1 MMKVLLSIQTTLVLP
16 IMMKV
21 LFFVNESVIIHSNTD
36 TNDYDESVLH
46 NIIHSNN
53 TGVNNYDESVE
64 WIEPYPLEH

>member
-1 MMKVLLSIQTTLVLP
+1 MLPIMMKVLLSIQTTLVLP

-46 NIIHSNN
+46 NIIH
-53 TGVNNYDESVE
+53 
-64 WIEPYPLEH
+64 

>member
-1 MMKVLLSIQTTLVLP
+1 MKVLLSIQTLTLTITMKVFNIILSIQTTLVLP

-46 NIIHSNN
+46 NIIH
-53 TGVNNYDESVE
+53 
-64 WIEPYPLEH
+64 